1 MEPEK
6 VFINANILTLDE
18 NNNIAGSIA
27 VSGNKIIQ
35 IYKEKNPDVATM
47 DLQSEP
53 EIIDLG
59 GRTVIP
65 GFIDTHNHILAYAQL
80 LDFVNCSSPLNKN
93 IEDILQAIK
102 AKIDLTKEGE
112 WVQGFGYDDTMLE
125 EKRHLTRE
133 ELDRFAPNHPV
144 AIAHI
149 SGHLAVVNSKAL
161 SLAGLEDNVEDPDAG
176 YYGRDENGK
185 LNGVLFESAAMQP
198 VMNVLPVASK
208 EQMIAQLG
216 RAAKHYLAQG
226 ITTNTDAAVGMLGD
240 PEKEIQVHTE
250 AARQGIN
257 PMRSRLMIMHNLLQ
271 KGMRFE
277 DYTAEELDKELI
289 DKSNEN
295 VRLDSA
301 KLFQDGSIQ
310 AFTAALR
317 EPYYSGSKEK
327 AKIFQKQDAFNK
339 EILNLHERGFR
350 IAVHGNGDR
359 AIESILDAYA
369 YAIKEAP
376 RKEHKHRIEHVQT
389 AMTKDIKR
397 MEELDVA
404 GSFFINHVYYWGER
418 HAKIFLGPDRA
429 SRMNPLAEAVEH
441 NLLFT
446 LHSDCPVTPIS
457 PLFSIWAAVNRCTT
471 EGNILGPKQRIDVIT
486 ALKSMTI
493 YGARLNFDEDNSGS
507 IEVGKRADFVLLD
520 KDPTV
525 IDPIKIKDISV
536 EETWIGGN
544 QVYKQEID

>member
-1 MEPEK
+1 
-6 VFINANILTLDE
+6 
-18 NNNIAGSIA
+18 
-27 VSGNKIIQ
+27 
-35 IYKEKNPDVATM
+35 
-47 DLQSEP
+47 
-53 EIIDLG
+53 
-59 GRTVIP
+59 
-65 GFIDTHNHILAYAQL
+65 
-80 LDFVNCSSPLNKN
+80 
-93 IEDILQAIK
+93 
-102 AKIDLTKEGE
+102 
-112 WVQGFGYDDTMLE
+112 
-125 EKRHLTRE
+125 
-133 ELDRFAPNHPV
+133 
-144 AIAHI
+144 
-149 SGHLAVVNSKAL
+149 
-161 SLAGLEDNVEDPDAG
+161 
-176 YYGRDENGK
+176 
-185 LNGVLFESAAMQP
+185 
-198 VMNVLPVASK
+198 
-208 EQMIAQLG
+208 
-216 RAAKHYLAQG
+216 
-226 ITTNTDAAVGMLGD
+226 
-240 PEKEIQVHTE
+240 
-250 AARQGIN
+250 
-257 PMRSRLMIMHNLLQ
+257 MIMHNLLQ

-327 AKIFQKQDAFNK
+327 GKIFQKQDAFNK
-339 EILNLHERGFR
+339 EVLNLHERGFR

-369 YAIKEAP
+369 HAIKEAP

-397 MEELDVA
+397 MEELGVA

-471 EGNILGPKQRIDVIT
+471 EGNILGPEQRIDVIT
-486 ALKSMTI
+486 ALKSMTL